1 MAGYCNEGVARA
13 VGTLHF
19 AHAGKANFAALQAS
33 RNTARKHLPLPADL
47 DSSCSPGLHRGR
59 IAATS
64 SGANVLRRQQKQLP
78 TMKSMTPS
86 DIDTPASHA
95 VQGGPQSL
103 PAAAEMQAE
112 RWPFEAAG
120 DMAAHPADQRSE
132 GTLPVIEEMA
142 RVQVV
147 EVDQGGWRISK
158 KVSVT
163 EQQVDEELK
172 DFSVQIERRPM
183 GIRLEGNEVPEA
195 RYEGNTL
202 VISVV
207 EEVLVTEKR
216 LVLVEEVR
224 ITGTHGTHRAPQ
236 QVSLRKETVSVERLA
251 PEAAEAPAPG
261 QPASAQTSEKPK

>member
-1 MAGYCNEGVARA
+1 
-13 VGTLHF
+13 
-19 AHAGKANFAALQAS
+19 
-33 RNTARKHLPLPADL
+33 
-47 DSSCSPGLHRGR
+47 
-59 IAATS
+59 
-64 SGANVLRRQQKQLP
+64 
-78 TMKSMTPS
+78 
-86 DIDTPASHA
+86 
-95 VQGGPQSL
+95 
-103 PAAAEMQAE
+103 
-112 RWPFEAAG
+112 
-120 DMAAHPADQRSE
+120 
-132 GTLPVIEEMA
+132 
-142 RVQVV
+142 
-147 EVDQGGWRISK
+147 
-158 KVSVT
+158 
-163 EQQVDEELK
+163 
-172 DFSVQIERRPM
+172 M

>member
-1 MAGYCNEGVARA
+1 
-13 VGTLHF
+13 
-19 AHAGKANFAALQAS
+19 
-33 RNTARKHLPLPADL
+33 
-47 DSSCSPGLHRGR
+47 
-59 IAATS
+59 
-64 SGANVLRRQQKQLP
+64 
-78 TMKSMTPS
+78 
-86 DIDTPASHA
+86 
-95 VQGGPQSL
+95 
-103 PAAAEMQAE
+103 
-112 RWPFEAAG
+112 
-120 DMAAHPADQRSE
+120 MAAHPADQRSE

-207 EEVLVTEKR
+207 EEV
-216 LVLVEEVR
+216 R

>member
-1 MAGYCNEGVARA
+1 
-13 VGTLHF
+13 
-19 AHAGKANFAALQAS
+19 
-33 RNTARKHLPLPADL
+33 
-47 DSSCSPGLHRGR
+47 
-59 IAATS
+59 
-64 SGANVLRRQQKQLP
+64 
-78 TMKSMTPS
+78 
-86 DIDTPASHA
+86 
-95 VQGGPQSL
+95 
-103 PAAAEMQAE
+103 
-112 RWPFEAAG
+112 
-120 DMAAHPADQRSE
+120 MAAHPADQRSE

-224 ITGTHGTHRAPQ
+224 ITGVHGTHRAPQ

-251 PEAAEAPAPG
+251 PEPS
-261 QPASAQTSEKPK
+261 QPTTLRE

>member
-1 MAGYCNEGVARA
+1 
-13 VGTLHF
+13 
-19 AHAGKANFAALQAS
+19 
-33 RNTARKHLPLPADL
+33 
-47 DSSCSPGLHRGR
+47 
-59 IAATS
+59 
-64 SGANVLRRQQKQLP
+64 
-78 TMKSMTPS
+78 
-86 DIDTPASHA
+86 
-95 VQGGPQSL
+95 
-103 PAAAEMQAE
+103 
-112 RWPFEAAG
+112 
-120 DMAAHPADQRSE
+120 MAAHPADQRSE

-172 DFSVQIERRPM
+172 DFSVQIERRPI

-224 ITGTHGTHRAPQ
+224 ITGVHGTHRAPQ

-251 PEAAEAPAPG
+251 PEPS
-261 QPASAQTSEKPK
+261 QPTTLRE